1 MIKYL
6 DEKIEKYA
14 ELRNISIEQAVKE
27 IQKFEK
33 QRQEREEKIKYTGSE
48 KYLEWLYNYIQ
59 PNKIYDDETALYEL
73 EEGKDREN
81 VLKFSYLQRY
91 IERKAE
97 ELDVENILDKD
108 NEFQILNYIFSYKD
122 KMYQIDTMVGQGAIT
137 FMSLTD
143 NKENRKIVKL

>member
-81 VLKFSYLQRY
+81 VLKFSY
-91 IERKAE
+91 
-97 ELDVENILDKD
+97 
-108 NEFQILNYIFSYKD
+108 
-122 KMYQIDTMVGQGAIT
+122 
-137 FMSLTD
+137 
-143 NKENRKIVKL
+143 

>member
-48 KYLEWLYNYIQ
+48 EYLEWLYNYIQ

-137 FMSLTD
+137 FVSLTD